1 MATLRTPMANMKIG
15 LNQELT
21 RGLHAAADQWNI
33 TPAAAAR
40 RILKEALQKQGHL
53 PPAPVHRTLRLATSM
68 TQWIQHTAHRN
79 SVPQSETLR
88 QLLAEGLTANPTPD
102 RKVTYP
108 NPTPKR
114 ITVRIPPDLN
124 QNIQTQADTWGNQWA
139 PTATDLILAAY
150 FNRMKATKTKR

>member
-1 MATLRTPMANMKIG
+1 MATLRTPMANMKIA

-33 TPAAAAR
+33 TPEAAAR
-40 RILKEALQKQGHL
+40 RMLKEALQEQGHL
-53 PPAPVHRTLRLATSM
+53 PPAPVHRTLRLATTM
-68 TQWIQHTAHRN
+68 TQWIQHTAHRAG
-79 SVPQSETLR
+79 VPQSEMLR
-88 QLLAEGLTANPTPD
+88 QLLTEGLTANPTPD
-102 RKVTYP
+102 RKVTYKT
-108 NPTPKR
+108 PTTKR

-150 FNRMKATKTKR
+150 FNRKTTTKSKR